1 MKKTLLTSVL
11 LLTFAFGFAK
21 NTKAVRHTKITT
33 KNSSLV
39 EKPQSSQKCIAY
51 KVEYVAMRLV
61 IAVEIMRMCTIQCV
75 SLGRCCVGEFREI
88 LC

>member
-21 NTKAVRHTKITT
+21 NTKAVRHTQSTA

-39 EKPQSSQKCIAY
+39 EKTTIKPKMVCTQRRICGHEVGYCGVDQADVHY
-51 KVEYVAMRLV
+51 TMR
-61 IAVEIMRMCTIQCV
+61 
-75 SLGRCCVGEFREI
+75 EFRKL

>member
-39 EKPQSSQKCIAY
+39 EKATIKPKMYCVQGRICGNEVGYCGRDYADVY
-51 KVEYVAMRLV
+51 YTMR
-61 IAVEIMRMCTIQCV
+61 E
-75 SLGRCCVGEFREI
+75 LGKM
-88 LC
+88 LCR